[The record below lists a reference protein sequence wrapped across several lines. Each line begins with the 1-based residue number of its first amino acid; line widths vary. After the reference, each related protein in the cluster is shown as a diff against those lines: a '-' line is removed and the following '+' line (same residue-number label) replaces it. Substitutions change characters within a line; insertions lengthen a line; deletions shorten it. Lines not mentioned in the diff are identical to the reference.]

1 SVAARRLGGR
11 RGGGVAGAAARARV
25 PVVAVADR
33 RGLTGEQ
40 LRRARIQA
48 VYALADI
55 EPDADRRV
63 RQAGPLLEQ
72 LTVAIADEWLPQH
85 HAHRS

>member
-1 SVAARRLGGR
+1 PA
-11 RGGGVAGAAARARV
+11 GVARAAARAGA
-25 PVVAVADR
+25 PVVAVAGR

-48 VYALADI
+48 VYALTDI
-55 EPDADRRV
+55 EPDVERCT

-72 LTVAIADEWLPQH
+72 LTVAIADEWLPPV
-85 HAHRS
+85 RR

>member
-1 SVAARRLGGR
+1 
-11 RGGGVAGAAARARV
+11 AAARAGT
-25 PVVAVADR
+25 PVIAVTGR

-48 VYALADI
+48 TYALTDI
-55 EPDADRRV
+55 EPDVERCM

-72 LTVAIADEWLPQH
+72 LTVAIADEWLPP
-85 HAHRS
+85 AS